1 VYLLPFVTV
10 TSAEERKI
18 EVNFK
23 KRKKLKRNTK
33 KEAMRM

>member
-23 KRKKLKRNTK
+23 KRKKLEKNTK